1 MSLVV
6 RFVLH
11 LFSVVL
17 IRVEKSMYT
26 DSLMVKKIVMLVIHW
41 FHLEHEVAITCVDI
55 LWVEDTAI

>member
-1 MSLVV
+1 MV
-6 RFVLH
+6 RCVLH

-17 IRVEKSMYT
+17 LCVEKSMYT

-41 FHLEHEVAITCVDI
+41 FHLEHEVAIACVDI